1 MKVDGKT
8 GKHAAGDLMV
18 GQQGSICKLLVW
30 IIRLYTF
37 ILTKIHKHVLISC
50 TTIAAMKS
58 RIYIHIREDIIDV
71 ETDEIASTPSH
82 PARTVIAGR
91 K

>member
-18 GQQGSICKLLVW
+18 GKQGSICKLLVW
-30 IIRLYTF
+30 IIRSYTF

-50 TTIAAMKS
+50 TTIVAMKS

-71 ETDEIASTPSH
+71 QTDEIALPPSH
-82 PARTVIAGR
+82 PAHTVIAGR